1 MRFRTERSL
10 SVGNCLLQTV
20 SGYHTK
26 TVGVFRS
33 YTDAAMPHSTPL
45 FSGTSNISK
54 GHLGSFPTRAFP
66 AAHDFFQSLHVLGS
80 PSTTQPR
87 HSRALH
93 CSARSSSSG
102 RSSGPGDASSSAGH
116 ASRAAGGRRGNAW
129 KSGLLSIKGVGP
141 RYENLLMQRGLTCVE
156 KLQDQLH
163 LNFSGDKSRLQ
174 KYLQE
179 EVGIKNSQHCSWVV
193 EHVGELDWVSPRSRV
208 TLAVEGNIGA
218 GKSTFLSML
227 SSDSMRDMLSM
238 GGADTMELR
247 DVVQVV
253 PEPVDEWQ
261 TAKGKDPQ
269 GRERTFNLL
278 EKFYSDP
285 QRYAFTFQNYVLMSR
300 IRRERDT
307 RSTSSAPLRVLER
320 SIFSD
325 RMVFVRAMHEAG
337 RMEDWELG
345 LYDSW

>member
-1 MRFRTERSL
+1 
-10 SVGNCLLQTV
+10 
-20 SGYHTK
+20 
-26 TVGVFRS
+26 
-33 YTDAAMPHSTPL
+33 MPHSTPL

-174 KYLQE
+174 KYLQVRTAPTLPLQHLL
-179 EVGIKNSQHCSWVV
+179 EVSPSAAPGHRMRCAWVV
-193 EHVGELDWVSPRSRV
+193 LLGTACLGGPPSWRTR
-208 TLAVEGNIGA
+208 NA
-218 GKSTFLSML
+218 GGPGC
-227 SSDSMRDMLSM
+227 
-238 GGADTMELR
+238 GG
-247 DVVQVV
+247 
-253 PEPVDEWQ
+253 
-261 TAKGKDPQ
+261 
-269 GRERTFNLL
+269 
-278 EKFYSDP
+278 
-285 QRYAFTFQNYVLMSR
+285 
-300 IRRERDT
+300 T
-307 RSTSSAPLRVLER
+307 RHL
-320 SIFSD
+320 
-325 RMVFVRAMHEAG
+325 
-337 RMEDWELG
+337 
-345 LYDSW
+345 